1 MPAFSA
7 FSIGTL
13 KAVLLIS
20 DTAIPWAPDETAVLM
35 ALTIWLMFSLS
46 EPVHS

>member
-13 KAVLLIS
+13 NAVLLIS
-20 DTAIPWAPDETAVLM
+20 DTAIPLAPDETAVLM